1 MANTVLIIGA
11 SRGIGFELARQYRAD
26 GWEVVGTARDD
37 IGLGKLSALGARTI
51 KFDVNDPA
59 AAAVLEAGI
68 ASAKLDVAIF
78 CAGIYG
84 SRTQKIEPPAA
95 EEFDSVMRTNV
106 LAAMRLAPVAGRA
119 LAGNKGKLAVIS
131 SRMASIGTRTAT
143 AGWLYRASKAALNS
157 ALKDM
162 SLVLGPEGVTCVTFH
177 PGWVRTDMGGAG
189 ADLDVA
195 TSVTGIRKTLAAATP
210 AQNGSFLNYDGT
222 DIPW

>member
-1 MANTVLIIGA
+1 MAAALIIGA

-26 GWEVVGTARDD
+26 GWDVIGTARDAA
-37 IGLGKLSALGARTI
+37 GVAKLAALGARTLQ
-51 KFDVNDPA
+51 FDVNDPA
-59 AAAVLEAGI
+59 AAATLEAGI
-68 ASAKLDVAIF
+68 AAARLDVAVF

-84 SRTQKIEPPAA
+84 SRTQKLEPPA
-95 EEFDSVMRTNV
+95 ESEFDSVMRTNV

-119 LAGNKGKLAVIS
+119 LAANKGKLAVIS
-131 SRMASIGTRTAT
+131 SRMASMGVRTAT

-189 ADLDVA
+189 ADIDVA
-195 TSVTGIRKTLAAATP
+195 TSVSGIRATLAALQP

>member
-1 MANTVLIIGA
+1 MAVALIIGA

-26 GWEVVGTARDD
+26 GWEVIGTARDEAS
-37 IGLGKLSALGARTI
+37 LARLAALGARPLRL
-51 KFDVNDPA
+51 DVNDADA
-59 AAAVLEAGI
+59 AALLESGI
-68 ASAKLDVAIF
+68 ASASLDIAVF

-84 SRTQKIEPPAA
+84 SRTQKLEPPPEA
-95 EEFDSVMRTNV
+95 EFDSVMRTNV

-119 LAGNKGKLAVIS
+119 LGHTQGKLAVIS
-131 SRMASIGTRTAT
+131 SRMASIGSRGAT

-189 ADLDVA
+189 ADIDVA
-195 TSVTGIRKTLAAATP
+195 TSVAGIRRTLAGLTP
-210 AQNGSFLNYDGT
+210 TQNGSFLNYDGT
-222 DIPW
+222 AIAW